1 MVLQSGW
8 EEGRL
13 IKVDLD
19 IFVKDENVLLNL
31 VGTITLSG
39 FFFGTYDFG
48 VIYCSFSE

>member
-13 IKVDLD
+13 RKVDLE
-19 IFVKDENVLLNL
+19 IFQIDENVLLNL

-39 FFFGTYDFG
+39 FFFATYDFG